1 MSQNKNDKQM
11 QQDVGGILPPR
22 MDAPG
27 PLVSYFT
34 RPMVPSPASR
44 RRDTLKGIAQLVP
57 FLGGAIAKA
66 EGDKLGEALS
76 YLDVLGGA
84 SVPAKMGAK
93 GITSLIS
100 DLQKQYDNLK
110 IKRDSLITKANKE
123 QKFFPEEVYDIDAEM
138 SKIADT
144 IELVASQN

>member
-1 MSQNKNDKQM
+1 
-11 QQDVGGILPPR
+11 
-22 MDAPG
+22 
-27 PLVSYFT
+27 
-34 RPMVPSPASR
+34 
-44 RRDTLKGIAQLVP
+44 
-57 FLGGAIAKA
+57 
-66 EGDKLGEALS
+66 
-76 YLDVLGGA
+76 
-84 SVPAKMGAK
+84 MGAK

-110 IKRDSLITKANKE
+110 IKRDFLITKANKE